1 MDIFKKAEAFA
12 TYVGLELKGAIV
24 ARGRT
29 AKELAEITKHSPA
42 AFNRWLNGKTPI
54 PVTVLC
60 EVCEVLEIDPQK
72 IVGWAYDRVAIAY
85 GEPGTVVVDEE
96 EARLAA
102 EQVPGALL
110 EERRRR
116 KEALEVIADDSS
128 EAPDL
133 SDLDVILAASDKD
146 IDTEVAAWEEQP

>member
-1 MDIFKKAEAFA
+1 MDIFEKAEIFA
-12 TYVGLELKGAIV
+12 TYVGLELKGAIT

-29 AKELAEITKHSPA
+29 AKEIAEFTRHSPA

-72 IVGWAYDRVAIAY
+72 IVGWAYDRIAVAY
-85 GEPGTVVVDEE
+85 GEPGTIAVDAEE
-96 EARLAA
+96 VLTAA
-102 EQVPGALL
+102 EQEPGAIL

-116 KEALEVIADDSS
+116 REAFEVISDAPD
-128 EAPDL
+128 APDL
-133 SDLDVILAASDKD
+133 SDLPDILAASTAAVDS
-146 IDTEVAAWEEQP
+146 EVAAWEEQP